1 MTTDTLSPHLRTLLA
16 ALSEQERARL
26 ARRIVARIQAL
37 NAARIAAQQQPDGA
51 RFEPRQPQSSRYPAA
66 QAKLRRPLFERLRDK
81 THLKIRAA
89 TPGLVEVGFSARDEA
104 IARVHHY
111 GLTDQV
117 SPRLRVRYP
126 IRKLLG
132 ITPTDVETI
141 AEEVLNSLRSPG

>member
-1 MTTDTLSPHLRTLLA
+1 MDTLTPRLQALIANLSDAERT
-16 ALSEQERARL
+16 RL
-26 ARRIVARIQAL
+26 ARRIAARLQAL
-37 NAARIAAQQQPDGA
+37 NAARIAAQQQPDGTPFA
-51 RFEPRQPQSSRYPAA
+51 PRQPQSSRYPAA

-89 TPGLVEVGFSARDEA
+89 TAGLVEVGFSARDEA

-132 ITPTDVETI
+132 ITQDDVEAITT
-141 AEEVLNSLRSPG
+141 EVLNALKNPL